1 MKPTKNK
8 HTKAVSVPGP
18 TTPFFRIL
26 SWCYVVNFNFFYY
39 NVNSITAPIRLE
51 NGNSGLSV
59 EIKYALVFN
68 IKMTTFFIFTH
79 TERTNERNPP
89 NKTRNKTK
97 KEET

>member
-1 MKPTKNK
+1 M
-8 HTKAVSVPGP
+8 
-18 TTPFFRIL
+18 
-26 SWCYVVNFNFFYY
+26 NFNFFYY

-51 NGNSGLSV
+51 HGNGGLSV

-79 TERTNERNPP
+79 TERKKETPP
-89 NKTRNKTK
+89 NKTRKKTK